1 MRLIFKQTFDDQ
13 MFRNKYGL
21 FLSDKQFT
29 EKALNIAGFS
39 NPLPSNLSLY
49 YYALAG
55 QGKVV
60 VEVYRKND
68 EMEKG

>member
-1 MRLIFKQTFDDQ
+1 MNLIFKQTFDDK

-21 FLSDKQFT
+21 FLSDKLFT
-29 EKALNIAGFS
+29 DKALNIAGFS
-39 NPLPSNLSLY
+39 NPLPNNLSLY